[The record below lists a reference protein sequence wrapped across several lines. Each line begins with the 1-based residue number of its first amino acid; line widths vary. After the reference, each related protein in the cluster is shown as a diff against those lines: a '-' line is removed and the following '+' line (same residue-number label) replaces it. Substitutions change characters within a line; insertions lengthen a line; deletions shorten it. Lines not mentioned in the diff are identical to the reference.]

1 VELILPF
8 RLALLAIVLGPAI
21 VCAQTFEVPRV
32 EVGGHAGWIGA
43 VGECLCALPIVGPRL
58 TINLSQ
64 QNAVEVHVETLTP
77 ASPATYGFYFVQ
89 YKHTARRS
97 SGQAAIR
104 PFYTAGTGGY
114 YNHRRIPEGRE
125 TRPDGSVVIYP
136 AHSTGEVSRLNIAT
150 FGGGIERDLSRCRFS
165 EGRDPSFSKPF
176 PPDLSSRLS
185 ARHTPSGCP
194 NRSGSVYTFAS
205 CRGRWRTCRRSA
217 AVGGGARVT
226 WACRRGP
233 RRDRGELSRLI
244 ATAPSLPWRAAV

>member
-8 RLALLAIVLGPAI
+8 RLALLAIVFGPAI

-43 VGECLCALPIVGPRL
+43 VGECLCALPIVGPRV

-64 QNAVEVHVETLTP
+64 QNAVEVLVGTLTP

-150 FGGGIERDLSRCRFS
+150 FGGGIERDLSRYAS
-165 EGRDPSFSKPF
+165 
-176 PPDLSSRLS
+176 LRLE
-185 ARHTPSGCP
+185 
-194 NRSGSVYTFAS
+194 
-205 CRGRWRTCRRSA
+205 
-217 AVGGGARVT
+217 GGAFTVLDSDEGFLAYRVL
-226 WACRRGP
+226 AGISVPIGGYRG
-233 RRDRGELSRLI
+233 DTI
-244 ATAPSLPWRAAV
+244 K